1 MSEVR
6 CVGLT
11 FAVADLHGRHD
22 LLEAALAAIERR
34 AAREAYGSRTIV
46 FLGDYV
52 DRGPA
57 SRATLE
63 RLIAGAPV
71 GWRWI
76 CLKGNHEVM
85 MALALRN
92 PERLDWWMDN
102 GGDVTVASYR
112 DCREAIASHLP
123 WIEALPSMHVDAHRV
138 YVHGGVDPAKP
149 LSKQQDKILL
159 WKRYP
164 REFGEGHGAL
174 HVVHG
179 HDPNVDGPL
188 LHAGRSDLDTYA
200 WSTGRLVVG
209 VFDDGCAGG
218 PIETIEVR
226 AQSVRDGRSGAV

>member
-1 MSEVR
+1 MSEAAR
-6 CVGLT
+6 NGLT

-22 LLEAALAAIERR
+22 LLDAALAAIAAR
-34 AAREAYGSRTIV
+34 AAREPEGARTVV

-52 DRGPA
+52 DRGPE
-57 SRATLE
+57 SRAVVE
-63 RLIAGAPV
+63 RLVAGPPD

-102 GGDVTVASYR
+102 GGDATVGSYR
-112 DCREAIASHLP
+112 DQRERIAVHLP
-123 WIEALPSMHVDAHRV
+123 WIETLPTIHVDAHRV

-149 LSKQQDKILL
+149 LGDQQDKVVL

-164 REFGEGHGAL
+164 PNFTDGHGAL

-179 HDPNVDGPL
+179 HDPNVNGPL
-188 LHAGRSDLDTYA
+188 LHGGRTDLDTYA
-200 WSTGRLVVG
+200 WSTGRLVIG
-209 VFDDGCAGG
+209 MFADHRAGG
-218 PIETIEVR
+218 PIDLLEVR
-226 AQSVRDGRSGAV
+226 SAPRQG